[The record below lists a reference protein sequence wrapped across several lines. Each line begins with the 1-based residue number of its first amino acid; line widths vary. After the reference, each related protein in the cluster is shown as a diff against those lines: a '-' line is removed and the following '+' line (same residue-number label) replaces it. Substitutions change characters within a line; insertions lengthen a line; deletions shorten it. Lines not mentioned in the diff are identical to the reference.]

1 MRTFPDSRQAPQK
14 RTHSGGLQPNNF
26 DIMRLVLALTVVVAH
41 CRILSQSASLGA
53 IDALNPEIAV
63 DGFFA
68 ISGFLVVASY
78 ERSSSMRQ
86 YFAKRAR
93 RILPGYWLS
102 TIVCVLIAI
111 AFTHSFHVWGFLL
124 ANLTFMNFLHPG
136 IPGLFSSNFLPAV
149 NGALW
154 TIKEELSFYVCVP
167 FIVWLCR
174 KYGHD
179 IILPILIVL
188 SIVYRQMTVGP
199 ISHQLPAQLA
209 YFLTGT
215 LLYYHLSWFKR
226 RGLWVVAAAALAYI
240 IYSFTGWIF
249 LQPCSL
255 SVLTIG
261 ACYLLP
267 HFEGPAKWGDF
278 SYGAYVL
285 HFPII
290 QSLVALGLFTYDPW
304 VALITVLVLVSVSAV
319 LSWKFVESPFLKSRL
334 RKISAGE
341 AVTNRKAVVSD

>member
-1 MRTFPDSRQAPQK
+1 MRTLPNFRQEPQK
-14 RTHSGGLQPNNF
+14 RVHSTGLQPNNF

-41 CRILSQSASLGA
+41 CRILSQSASLGV
-53 IDALNPEIAV
+53 IGVLNPEIAV
-63 DGFFA
+63 YGFFA

-78 ERSSSMRQ
+78 ERSGSLRQ

-102 TIVCVLIAI
+102 TIFCVLIAV
-111 AFTHSFHVWGFLL
+111 AFTHSFHVWGFLF

-179 IILPILIVL
+179 IILPLLIVL
-188 SIVYRQMTVGP
+188 SIVYKEMTSGP

-215 LLYYHLSWFKR
+215 LVYYHLSWFKR
-226 RGLWVVAAAALAYI
+226 KGLWIVAAAAVAYI
-240 IYSFTGWIF
+240 IYSVTGWIF
-249 LQPCSL
+249 LQPCSI
-255 SVLTIG
+255 SILTIG
-261 ACYLLP
+261 SCYLLP

-290 QSLVALGLFTYDPW
+290 QSLVALGLFSYNPW
-304 VALITVLVLVSVSAV
+304 FALMTVLVLVSVSAV

-334 RKISAGE
+334 RKISADA
-341 AVTNRKAVVSD
+341 AVKGTQTVTSG

>member
-1 MRTFPDSRQAPQK
+1 MMSSSPYSRQSSGS
-14 RTHSGGLQPNNF
+14 RTHSSGLQPNNL

-41 CRILSQSASLGA
+41 CRILSQSASLSVLG
-53 IDALNPEIAV
+53 ALNAEIAV

-78 ERSSSMRQ
+78 ERSDSLSQ

-102 TIVCVLIAI
+102 TIFCVLIAV
-111 AFTHSFHVWGFLL
+111 AFTHEFHVGGFLL

-136 IPGLFSSNFLPAV
+136 IPGLFTSNLLPAV

-154 TIKEELSFYVCVP
+154 TIKEEVSFYICVP

-179 IILPILIVL
+179 IILPIFIVL
-188 SIVYRQMTVGP
+188 SIVFKELTTGA
-199 ISHQLPAQLA
+199 ISHQLPAELA

-215 LLYYHLSWFKR
+215 LIYYHLAWFKR
-226 RGLWVVAAAALAYI
+226 RGLWVVAASALAYM

-249 LQPCSL
+249 LQPCSI
-255 SVLTIG
+255 SVLTLG

-290 QSLVALGLFTYDPW
+290 QSLVALGLFSYAPW
-304 VALITVLVLVSVSAV
+304 AALVIVLVLVSISAV

-334 RKISAGE
+334 RKTSAGDGVGLLPE
-341 AVTNRKAVVSD
+341 YRT